1 MNRILCFLLLTTCSA
16 HICLAAEPSAEQ
28 INAIFSSVTSNAEPG
43 LAVVVRKDGR
53 TAFERGYGMR
63 DLRSSLPVD
72 VHTNFRLASFSKQF
86 TATAIMLLVHDG
98 KLRYDERITDI
109 FPEFPAYGKEIT
121 VRTLLNHTS
130 GLHDYED
137 LMMKKYSGQ
146 PWQSIPQIDDEGVLD
161 LLEQES
167 DTKFPPGS
175 KWEYCNGGYEVLANV
190 VRKVSGQPFRDF
202 LRDRIF
208 IPLRMNSTI
217 VYQYGKNQIAD
228 RAYGYTNDNG
238 VWLETDQ
245 SPTSATLGDGAVYSS
260 VDDLIKWDDALRSHT
275 LLSAEEFRPAVM
287 PVQMPENTGISAG
300 THPGYGFGWF
310 LDAYNGQPRMW
321 HTGGTIGFQT
331 VIERFP
337 EQELTIVVLANRTDV
352 NPKRLADK
360 VADLYFPR
368 QTSTTGAG
376 SATR

>member
-1 MNRILCFLLLTTCSA
+1 MNRILGFLFLSAFSA
-16 HICLAAEPSAEQ
+16 HICLAAGPSAAQ
-28 INAIFSSVTSNAEPG
+28 IDAIFSSVTSKTDPG

-53 TAFERGYGMR
+53 TAFERGYGRR
-63 DLRSSLPVD
+63 DLRSNLPVD

-98 KLRYDERITDI
+98 KLRYDEPITDI
-109 FPEFPAYGKEIT
+109 FPEFPVYGMEIT
-121 VRTLLNHTS
+121 LRRLLNHTS

-146 PWQSIPQIDDEGVLD
+146 PWQSIPQIDDQGVLD
-161 LLEQES
+161 LLEGES

-190 VRKVSGQPFRDF
+190 VRKVSGHPFREF

-208 IPLRMNSTI
+208 APLNMNET
-217 VYQYGKNQIAD
+217 VVFQYGKNQVAD
-228 RAYGYTNDNG
+228 RAYGYTHDNG

-260 VDDLIKWDDALRSHT
+260 VDDLIRWDDALRAHT

-287 PVQMPENTGISAG
+287 PVQLPENAGISAG

-310 LDAYNGQPRMW
+310 LDTYNGQPRMW

-337 EQELTIVVLANRTDV
+337 EQELTIVVLANRTDL

-360 VADLYFPR
+360 VADLYFPT
-368 QTSTTGAG
+368 QSSSAGTASST
-376 SATR
+376 R